1 MTDKERKD
9 IVVYRLEKANN
20 SLLEVELL
28 LENAMH
34 NAAVNRLYYACFY
47 AVTAI
52 LIHNKIASET
62 HSGVR
67 QMLGL
72 HFIKTGRIKPELGKF
87 YSQLFN
93 KRQSGDYD
101 DFVEYSHKDIIELI
115 PLAKKLIKAIE
126 KLIA

>member
-20 SLLEVELL
+20 TLLEVELL
-28 LENAMH
+28 LENEMH
-34 NAAVNRLYYACFY
+34 IAAINRLYYACFY

-52 LIHNKIASET
+52 LVHNKIGSET

-72 HFIKTGRIKPELGKF
+72 HFVKTGLIKPELGKF

-101 DFVEYSHKDIIELI
+101 DFVEYSKENIVELM
-115 PLAKKLIKAIE
+115 PSAKKLIKAIE